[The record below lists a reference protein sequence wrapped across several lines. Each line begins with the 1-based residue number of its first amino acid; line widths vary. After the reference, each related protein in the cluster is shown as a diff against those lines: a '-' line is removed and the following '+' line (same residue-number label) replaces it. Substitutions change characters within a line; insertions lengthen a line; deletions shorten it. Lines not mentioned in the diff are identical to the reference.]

1 MAENFLNNG
10 IAVNFDSI
18 RNSKRGKGF
27 SGKQRLSKEERQERY
42 ERAKERVC
50 RNVKYD
56 GAKFVNFVNAG
67 GCGLLVA
74 GIEIGRKLHYA
85 FLDKDRNLHLVN
97 LSESKYEI
105 AQEIPASMSVLD
117 YLVRY
122 NKNDLIDLVES
133 QIEDDWNVLEMGIHR
148 QKPKARQNDGKK
160 SKKNFKKKD

>member
-10 IAVNFDSI
+10 VAVKFDSY
-18 RNSKRGKGF
+18 RNSKRSGSF
-27 SGKQRLSKEERQERY
+27 SGKQRLSKEEREERY

-67 GCGLLVA
+67 SSGLLVA
-74 GIEIGRKLHYA
+74 GVEIGRKLHYA
-85 FLDKDRNLHLVN
+85 FLDKDRVLHLIG

-105 AQEIPASMSVLD
+105 AREIPATMSVLD

-133 QIEDDWNVLEMGIHR
+133 QIEDDWTVIEMGIHK
-148 QKPKARQNDGKK
+148 QKPKNSRNDKKK
-160 SKKNFKKKD
+160 SRKKN